1 MAKTAMVLSP
11 AELVC
16 ATIAAGEK
24 KAGLGWR
31 KQVLLG
37 ILAGAFIA
45 FASAASNM
53 AAFHLLGQPETYG
66 LGKCLAGA
74 IFPVGLILV
83 VVAGGELFT
92 GNTLIGVAAAEGR
105 VRLGALLR
113 NWVFVYAG
121 NFTGSV
127 LIAHMTYASGL
138 LACGA
143 GELGGVTIKIASYK
157 TSLDFIPAFY
167 LGIMCNWLVC
177 LAVWMAWAARD
188 MTGKLFAVYF
198 PIWLFITS
206 GFEHC
211 VANMYYVPAGIFA
224 KADPLL
230 AAASGLSPQA
240 LEGLGWGAFLANNLL
255 PVTLG
260 NIVGGLGF
268 VGMAYWFAFREPAR
282 ERAAETIQPTVFP
295 AESKR
300 EPIRRFS

>member
-16 ATIAAGEK
+16 AAIAAGEK
-24 KAGLGWR
+24 KAGLVWR

-53 AAFHLLGQPETYG
+53 AAFHLLGRPETYG

-74 IFPVGLILV
+74 ISPVGLILV

-113 NWVFVYAG
+113 NWIFVYAG
-121 NFTGSV
+121 NVTGSV

-138 LACGA
+138 LASGA
-143 GELGGVTIKIASYK
+143 GELGGVTIKIAFYK
-157 TSLDFIPAFY
+157 TSLEFIPAFY
-167 LGIMCNWLVC
+167 LGVMCNWLVC
-177 LAVWMAWAARD
+177 LTVWMAWAARD
-188 MTGKLFAVYF
+188 MAGKLFAVYF
-198 PIWLFITS
+198 TIWLVITS

-211 VANMYYVPAGIFA
+211 VANMYYVPADIFA
-224 KADPLL
+224 KVDHML
-230 AAASGLSPQA
+230 AAASGL
-240 LEGLGWGAFLANNLL
+240 
-255 PVTLG
+255 
-260 NIVGGLGF
+260 
-268 VGMAYWFAFREPAR
+268 
-282 ERAAETIQPTVFP
+282 FP
-295 AESKR
+295 
-300 EPIRRFS
+300 

>member
-16 ATIAAGEK
+16 AAIAAGEK
-24 KAGLGWR
+24 KAGLVWR

-53 AAFHLLGQPETYG
+53 AAFHLLGRPETYG

-105 VRLGALLR
+105 VRLGALLC
-113 NWVFVYAG
+113 NWIFVYAG

-138 LACGA
+138 LASGA
-143 GELGGVTIKIASYK
+143 GELGGVTIKIAFYK
-157 TSLDFIPAFY
+157 TFLEFIPAFY
-167 LGIMCNWLVC
+167 LGVMCNWLVC
-177 LAVWMAWAARD
+177 LAVWVAWAARD
-188 MTGKLFAVYF
+188 MAGKLFAVYF
-198 PIWLFITS
+198 TI
-206 GFEHC
+206 
-211 VANMYYVPAGIFA
+211 MYYVPADIFA
-224 KADPLL
+224 KADPML
-230 AAASGLSPQA
+230 AAASGL
-240 LEGLGWGAFLANNLL
+240 
-255 PVTLG
+255 
-260 NIVGGLGF
+260 
-268 VGMAYWFAFREPAR
+268 
-282 ERAAETIQPTVFP
+282 FP
-295 AESKR
+295 
-300 EPIRRFS
+300 

>member
-16 ATIAAGEK
+16 AAIAAGEK
-24 KAGLGWR
+24 KAGLVWR

-53 AAFHLLGQPETYG
+53 AAFHLLGRPETYG

-113 NWVFVYAG
+113 NWIFVYAG

-138 LACGA
+138 LASGA
-143 GELGGVTIKIASYK
+143 GELGGVTIKIAFYK
-157 TSLDFIPAFY
+157 TSLEFIPAFY
-167 LGIMCNWLVC
+167 LGVMCNWLVC
-177 LAVWMAWAARD
+177 LTVWMAWAARD
-188 MTGKLFAVYF
+188 MAGKLFAVYF
-198 PIWLFITS
+198 TIWLFITS

-211 VANMYYVPAGIFA
+211 VANMYYVPADIFA
-224 KADPLL
+224 KADHML
-230 AAASGLSPQA
+230 AAASGL
-240 LEGLGWGAFLANNLL
+240 
-255 PVTLG
+255 
-260 NIVGGLGF
+260 
-268 VGMAYWFAFREPAR
+268 
-282 ERAAETIQPTVFP
+282 FP
-295 AESKR
+295 
-300 EPIRRFS
+300 

>member
-16 ATIAAGEK
+16 AAIAAGEK
-24 KAGLGWR
+24 KAGLVWR

-53 AAFHLLGQPETYG
+53 AAFHLLGRPETYG

-105 VRLGALLR
+105 VRLGALLC
-113 NWVFVYAG
+113 NWIFVYAG

-138 LACGA
+138 LASGA
-143 GELGGVTIKIASYK
+143 GELGGVTIKIAFYK
-157 TSLDFIPAFY
+157 TFLEFITSASCAIGSCALPYGWHGRRGTWRASSSPFISPLCITSRQTFLPRQIPCLPPLRGFFPRRWKGSAGGVPGKQSPPRNAGKY
-167 LGIMCNWLVC
+167 RGRSVLRRHGVLVC
-177 LAVWMAWAARD
+177 L
-188 MTGKLFAVYF
+188 
-198 PIWLFITS
+198 P
-206 GFEHC
+206 
-211 VANMYYVPAGIFA
+211 
-224 KADPLL
+224 
-230 AAASGLSPQA
+230 
-240 LEGLGWGAFLANNLL
+240 
-255 PVTLG
+255 
-260 NIVGGLGF
+260 
-268 VGMAYWFAFREPAR
+268 
-282 ERAAETIQPTVFP
+282 
-295 AESKR
+295 
-300 EPIRRFS
+300 

>member
-16 ATIAAGEK
+16 AAIAAGEK
-24 KAGLGWR
+24 KAGLVWR

-53 AAFHLLGQPETYG
+53 AAFHLLGRPETYG

-113 NWVFVYAG
+113 NWIFVYAG
-121 NFTGSV
+121 NVTGSV
-127 LIAHMTYASGL
+127 LIAHMTYASG
-138 LACGA
+138 
-143 GELGGVTIKIASYK
+143 GVTIKIAFYK
-157 TSLDFIPAFY
+157 TSLEFIPAFY
-167 LGIMCNWLVC
+167 LGVMCNWLVC
-177 LAVWMAWAARD
+177 LTVWMAWAARD
-188 MTGKLFAVYF
+188 MAGKLFAVYF
-198 PIWLFITS
+198 TIWLFITS

-211 VANMYYVPAGIFA
+211 VANMYYVPADIFA
-224 KADPLL
+224 KADHML
-230 AAASGLSPQA
+230 AAASGL
-240 LEGLGWGAFLANNLL
+240 
-255 PVTLG
+255 
-260 NIVGGLGF
+260 
-268 VGMAYWFAFREPAR
+268 
-282 ERAAETIQPTVFP
+282 FP
-295 AESKR
+295 
-300 EPIRRFS
+300 

>member
-1 MAKTAMVLSP
+1 MIKTTMVLSP
-11 AELVC
+11 AELVYE
-16 ATIAAGEK
+16 AIAVGKK
-24 KAGLGWR
+24 KADLGWR

-37 ILAGAFIA
+37 VLAGAFIA

-92 GNTLIGVAAAEGR
+92 GNALIGVAVAERR

-113 NWVFVYAG
+113 NWIFVYAG
-121 NFTGSV
+121 NFMGSV
-127 LIAHMTYASGL
+127 FIAHMTYASGL
-138 LACGA
+138 LAGGA
-143 GELGGVTIKIASYK
+143 GELGGVTIKMASYK
-157 TSLDFIPAFY
+157 TSLAFIPAFY
-167 LGIMCNWLVC
+167 LGVMCNWLVC

-188 MTGKLFAVYF
+188 MAGKLFAVYF

-224 KADPLL
+224 KADPAL
-230 AAASGLSPQA
+230 AAASGLPPQA
-240 LEGLGWGAFLANNLL
+240 LEQLGWGTFLTNNLL
-255 PVTLG
+255 PVTQG
-260 NIVGGLGF
+260 NIVGGLCF
-268 VGMAYWFAFREPAR
+268 VGMAYWFVFREPAR
-282 ERAAETIQPTVFP
+282 ERVTKTPLPTTFP
-295 AESKR
+295 AESERK
-300 EPIRRFS
+300 PVRRFS